1 MMADLMLEVK
11 NLSGGYDD
19 LIIVKNIS
27 LNVYSGQVVSVT
39 GRNGVGKS
47 TLMKLISGSLKLSDG
62 TVFVLNQ
69 DVRSIAKHKRLKM
82 GVSYA
87 PQESIV
93 FDELSLE
100 ENLTLH
106 YEGTDLESY
115 DEVFKYFP
123 RLKERLGQRAGT
135 LSGGEKKLLSFSR
148 VIAEPTKMVLLDE
161 PTEGVQSDNI
171 ELMAEIIIKEKAK
184 GRGFLIVDQN
194 LTFLEK
200 FNDVIHLMDHGEA
213 IFKMEGLMF
222 REDIEERIT
231 I

>member
-1 MMADLMLEVK
+1 MMNQILEVK

-19 LIIVKNIS
+19 LIIVKDITLGVS
-27 LNVYSGQVVSVT
+27 LGQVVSLT

-47 TLMKLISGSLKLSDG
+47 TLLKLISGTLKSSNG
-62 TVFVLNQ
+62 KVLFLKSEIQ
-69 DVRSIAKHKRLKM
+69 KIAKHKRFDLGM
-82 GVSYA
+82 SYA
-87 PQESIV
+87 PQENIV

-106 YEGTDLESY
+106 YEDSSLERY
-115 DEVFKYFP
+115 ERLFKSFP
-123 RLKERLGQRAGT
+123 RLEERLTQKAGT

-148 VIAEPTKMVLLDE
+148 AIAEPTKLVLLDE

-171 ELMAEIIIKEKAK
+171 DLMSEVINEEKSK

-194 LTFLEK
+194 LTFLEA
-200 FNDVIHLMDHGEA
+200 FNDIIHLIDHGEQ
-213 IFKMEGLMF
+213 IYKTEGINF
-222 REDIEERIT
+222 RKEIESRIV